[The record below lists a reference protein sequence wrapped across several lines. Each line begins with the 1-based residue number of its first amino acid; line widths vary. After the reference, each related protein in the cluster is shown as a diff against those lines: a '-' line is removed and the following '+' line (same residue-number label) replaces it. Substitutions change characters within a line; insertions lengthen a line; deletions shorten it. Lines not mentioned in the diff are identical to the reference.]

1 MGHDSPATCNAAPVH
16 AIGPTIQ
23 ANRVFW
29 GVAFLG
35 VLLAVFLYCG
45 FLPRS
50 RFLWD
55 SMIHDRNAHYYTA
68 QTVAIDL
75 QNADIL
81 HLGRDLER
89 MRIWGPLHPIVTGV
103 AMAVIGVDYRVA
115 VLVSLA
121 AWVATALFAFLTGRR
136 LVKEHGD
143 SAGLVAAFFV
153 LASPA
158 YRAFALDIMLESLG
172 SCLSVAGIYFYTV
185 ARQEP
190 SRRHDRWFAL
200 SLTALFFLKYNYWIL
215 LLAGLFLAE
224 AVRHARALG
233 RLIRRIPIVTTART
247 ILAQA
252 FQPLNYPLFACGAL
266 MLLFRL
272 LGPYEIPLPGKRVE
286 IRSLDLIATLFCW
299 SLLLRVA
306 PWWIATGSKWVRI
319 HLPRLGTII
328 SFHLIPVI
336 AWFLIPQRAG
346 LFLSYLTRDHGAGE
360 SGTGLAE
367 RLGAYANALAL
378 HYHGSWILCFV
389 AAGLALIAATQCR
402 RLAPGAAFLLA
413 TMAVA
418 LLLTAMQPCCRSR
431 FLHSW
436 LAIVWVASG
445 MGAAQLAS
453 LLSRIPLRRLAPIYP
468 LAAAA
473 GLVALAGPA
482 FWQLGQA
489 PESGLKEDR
498 QSVLDLADTYLQDLG
513 ATGKIAI
520 LSNQPIKF
528 FAKWTWQQKNRQTE
542 KVESEALDFASQPGA
557 IDQWLDKVRCETVVW
572 IDVGASSP
580 FTIAGFASKNES
592 LAQFSSGKTSLREN
606 DRRNLAELD
615 CSVTRWQRGKEA
627 PAVVVTRGR

>member
-1 MGHDSPATCNAAPVH
+1 MREAGRQGQGRESRTSVLGD
-16 AIGPTIQ
+16 
-23 ANRVFW
+23 R
-29 GVAFLG
+29 FLLG
-35 VLLAVFLYCG
+35 LTLVSVLLALFLYTG

-50 RFLWD
+50 RFLWE

-68 QTVAIDL
+68 QTVAIDI

-81 HLGRDLER
+81 HLGRDIER
-89 MRIWGPLHPIVTGV
+89 MRIWGPLHPILTGV
-103 AMAVIGVDYRVA
+103 AMAVVGVDFRVA

-121 AWVATALFAFLTGRR
+121 AWVATALLAFLTARR
-136 LVKEHGD
+136 LVKEQGD
-143 SAGLVAAFFV
+143 LAGLTAAFFV

-172 SCLSVAGIYFYTV
+172 SCLSVAVIYTYIRC
-185 ARQEP
+185 RQEP
-190 SRRHDRWFAL
+190 STRHDRWFAL

-224 AVRHARALG
+224 GLRHARPLW
-233 RLIRRIPIVTTART
+233 RLIQRVPLLGTART
-247 ILAQA
+247 ILAQL
-252 FQPLNYPLFACGAL
+252 FQPLNYPWFLCGAL
-266 MLLFRL
+266 MFLFRL

-299 SLLLRVA
+299 SVLLRIS
-306 PWWIATGSKWVRI
+306 PWWISTGSKVVKLR
-319 HLPRLGTII
+319 LPRLSTIV
-328 SFHLIPVI
+328 SFHLLPVVV
-336 AWFLIPQRAG
+336 WFLIPQRAG

-360 SGTGLAE
+360 SGTAVAE
-367 RLGAYANALAL
+367 RLGAYANAFAL
-378 HYHGSWILCFV
+378 HYHGSWVLCFL
-389 AAGLALIAATQCR
+389 AAGLVLVAVTQCR
-402 RLAPGAAFLLA
+402 RLTPGAGLLLA

-436 LAIVWVASG
+436 MAIVWVASG
-445 MGAAQLAS
+445 VGAAQAAA
-453 LLSRIPLRRLAPIYP
+453 LLSRVSLPKLAPIYP

-473 GLVALAGPA
+473 GLLGVAGPA

-498 QSVLDLADTYLQDLG
+498 QSVLDLADSYLEDLG
-513 ATGKIAI
+513 APGKIAI

-557 IDQWLDKVRCETVVW
+557 LDQWLDKVRCESVVW

-580 FTIAGFASKNES
+580 FTIAEFASKNES

-606 DRRNLAELD
+606 DRRNLAELG
-615 CSVTRWQRGKEA
+615 CSVTRWQRGKEP
-627 PAVVVTRGR
+627 PAVVVTRGP